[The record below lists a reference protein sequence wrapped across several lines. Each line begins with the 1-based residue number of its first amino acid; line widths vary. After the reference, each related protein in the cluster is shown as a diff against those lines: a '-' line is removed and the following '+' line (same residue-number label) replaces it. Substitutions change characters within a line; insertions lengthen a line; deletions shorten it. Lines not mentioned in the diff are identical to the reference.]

1 VGRHLKT
8 DWASRP
14 FRRSGAHISNAKRFA
29 RHGLTPFP
37 GRVIHVRLRDGGRP
51 TEESRRKLTG
61 CAGRYRW
68 HKFKFVLLDPER
80 DAHAK
85 TGLLKTLKQS
95 DPVLLVFRRVQVKEQ
110 FQDKLEEENGKMPN
124 QSRDINR
131 AKVGLNI

>member
-1 VGRHLKT
+1 M
-8 DWASRP
+8 
-14 FRRSGAHISNAKRFA
+14 
-29 RHGLTPFP
+29 
-37 GRVIHVRLRDGGRP
+37 
-51 TEESRRKLTG
+51 
-61 CAGRYRW
+61 
-68 HKFKFVLLDPER
+68 DPER